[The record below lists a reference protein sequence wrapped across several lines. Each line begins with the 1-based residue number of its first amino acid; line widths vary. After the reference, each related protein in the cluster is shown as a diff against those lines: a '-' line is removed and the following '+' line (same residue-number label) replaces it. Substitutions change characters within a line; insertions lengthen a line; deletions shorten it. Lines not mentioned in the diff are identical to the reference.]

1 MIRRLL
7 LGAAIAIVLGAA
19 GGWLAFRHYQ
29 TASLDPAYFE
39 DAIVA
44 FEEADRENPPDP
56 GAIVFVGSS
65 SIRFWETLDADM
77 APLRVVRRGFGGAHM
92 AHLVHNAPRIVIP
105 YAPSAVV
112 VYAGDNDLADGTGKS
127 VDDVVAEFETLR
139 SLLRDGRPELP
150 IYFITIKPSRL
161 RWDRWPMMDEA
172 NRRVAALADADPHLA
187 VLDIATPMLGEPGA
201 PPPSGL
207 FALDG
212 LHLSEAGYALW
223 TRVVRDR
230 LMADGRAD
238 TAPSPD

>member
-1 MIRRLL
+1 MIRRIL
-7 LGAAIAIVLGAA
+7 LGAAIVIVLGGV
-19 GGWLAFRHYQ
+19 GGWLALRHYQ

-44 FEEADRENPPDP
+44 FEEADRAHPPEP

-65 SIRFWETLDADM
+65 SIRFWETLEPDM

-112 VYAGDNDLADGTGKS
+112 VYAGDNDLADGTGKN
-127 VDDVVAEFETLR
+127 VDDVVADFEALR
-139 SLLRDGRPELP
+139 AELREARPELP

-161 RWDRWPMMDEA
+161 RWDRWPVMDEA
-172 NRRVAALADADPHLA
+172 NRRLAALAADDPHLT
-187 VLDIATPMLGEPGA
+187 VLDIATPMLAEPGEPPAG
-201 PPPSGL
+201 GL

-212 LHLSEAGYALW
+212 LHLSDAGYALW
-223 TRVVRDR
+223 TDVIRDR
-230 LMADGRAD
+230 LLADERARIA
-238 TAPSPD
+238 TATD